1 MAEFAFRGRYHYLC
15 RRVNRPCDS
24 RNTLAVDAAPERRC
38 RRLQWTDFFETLADL
53 EPDEE
58 FVTGRSGGLPP
69 GLADGIADDIAVK
82 LGLKTVD
89 ALLDYGSGTGAITR
103 RLAKRVATTTAADA
117 SKSVVRRG
125 GGADSGNIRWV
136 QLSSGAADPPWAGGS
151 FTKVL
156 SYYNAQTFATHSAL
170 RVHIDA
176 LCAAVAPGGTVLLGD
191 VPDREHT
198 GQWES
203 GERGRD
209 ENRTVWIGRL
219 ERRALDMERDARD
232 LAAFANRLKGLGIE
246 TPPGFGERHPG
257 FIRDVVTRL
266 FRENGGETT
275 VSTQPLHFPNAHT
288 CVDYIVRFGR

>member
-1 MAEFAFRGRYHYLC
+1 M
-15 RRVNRPCDS
+15 
-24 RNTLAVDAAPERRC
+24 
-38 RRLQWTDFFETLADL
+38 QWTDFFEALAEL

-58 FVTGRSGGLPP
+58 FVSGRSGGLPP
-69 GLADGIADDIAVK
+69 GLADRISDDIAQK
-82 LGLKTVD
+82 LGLGSADTF
-89 ALLDYGSGTGAITR
+89 LDYGSGTGAITR

-117 SKSVVRRG
+117 SESIVGRG
-125 GGADSGNIRWV
+125 SALSDAAGDTGNIRWAR
-136 QLSSGAADPPWAGGS
+136 LAPDAANPPWSAGS

-156 SYYNAQTFATHSAL
+156 SYHNAQTFSTHSGL
-170 RVHIDA
+170 REHVDA

-219 ERRALDMERDARD
+219 ERRAIDMERDARD
-232 LAAFANRLKGLGIE
+232 LSAFAERLKGLGIE

-257 FIRDVVTRL
+257 FMRDVVIRL
-266 FRENGGETT
+266 FRDNGGEVT
-275 VSTQPLHFPNAHT
+275 VVTQPLDFPNAHT
-288 CVDYIVRFGR
+288 CVDYVVRFGS